1 MRVSLLCLLLAVTA
15 KVHADSGS
23 VKLPTATD
31 ARLKIELFA
40 AEPEIV
46 TPCGIAVDAH
56 GNVLVVESHTHFRP
70 ENYVG
75 PPADRVRMF
84 ADTDGDGR
92 ADRVTTFHEGTRS
105 TMNVAVHPDGS
116 VYLATRMEILRLR
129 DTNGDGQADEKTHIA
144 HLETKGDYPHNGLSG
159 FAFDFRGDV
168 FFGLGENLGSAFKL
182 IGTDGSIV
190 SDLEGGQIYTC
201 RADGSAIRRVAFG
214 FWNPFHVAFDAFG
227 RLFAVD
233 NDPDS
238 MPPCRLMHIVAGGN
252 YGYRY
257 RNGRKGVHP
266 FTAWNGE
273 LPGTLPMLAGTGEA
287 PSGVLAYESDHL
299 PEDYIGNLLVTSW
312 GDHRL
317 ERYRLEPRGA
327 SFRAVTETFVKGDDN
342 FRPVGIAVAPDG
354 SLFVSDW
361 VLQDY
366 NVHGKGRIWH
376 VTSANPRMI
385 KRASAPE
392 LAVQS
397 TDRPTRERAA
407 RELLKAEDGRMV
419 LTRLATES
427 DSSRVRALAITALA
441 STGVTEPAVGAA
453 TNDPAIDVRSTAAR
467 VLGDNRVLTPLVKT
481 DKSTEVRAEIL
492 RHTADPALLDSLWAA
507 VSDSDAFA
515 AQAAREGLARLHAV
529 TPDMDFAART
539 PTERLACLLILRE
552 ANVPGGTKALP
563 KFLRDRDTA
572 VRFAAVQWVGEERL
586 KEFRQPLVEAL
597 SVGPATSRLFGGYLS
612 ALERIDGVVRTSDNE
627 WGGEQYIVRALEDP
641 KTSAE
646 ARRWCVRMLR
656 PDHPLLTAERL
667 REYLQ
672 SDDAGLQLE
681 AVCSLRDSK
690 QKDRD
695 ALLAEI
701 ADSDSYSQRVRAEAI
716 VGISPASQEAQSLLL
731 KLACGS
737 NVILRNE
744 ALRSLRGA
752 TLDDKARESLKRVA
766 AEDSDAADLVAR
778 VVNPETKPQMPA
790 PSEIDAW
797 LALLHGAD
805 GPSGKIAGDAEAGER
820 IFFHRQAAACARC
833 HQIGGRGA
841 KVGPELTT
849 TAGVLDERRL
859 IESIVQPS
867 KEIAPQFVSWLVLT
881 TSGQSHTGVLV
892 KELATGEQ
900 TYSDQNGQL
909 TEFKA
914 ADIESRRP
922 QATSLMPEGLPAQM
936 TVQEFRD
943 LLAFLRSPAKPK
955 PAAVPATTSSPGLK
969 APQANAIK

>member
-1 MRVSLLCLLLAVTA
+1 LLAVAA
-15 KVHADSGS
+15 KAHADSSS

-31 ARLKIELFA
+31 ARIKIELFA

-46 TPCGIAVDAH
+46 TPCGIAVDGI

-116 VYLATRMEILRLR
+116 VYVATRMEILRLR
-129 DTNGDGQADEKTHIA
+129 DTNGDGQADEKTRIA

-168 FFGLGENLGSAFKL
+168 YFGLGENLGSEFKL
-182 IGTDGSIV
+182 IGTDGSIA

-201 RADGSAIRRVAFG
+201 KAGGSGIRRVAFG

-238 MPPCRLMHIVAGGN
+238 MPPCRLMHIVDGGN

-273 LPGTLPMLAGTGEA
+273 LPGTLPMVAGTGEA

-327 SFRAVTETFVKGDDN
+327 SFQSVTEAFVKGDEN

-361 VLQDY
+361 VLHDY

-407 RELLKAEDGRMV
+407 RELLKTDEGRTV
-419 LTRLATES
+419 LTKLTTES
-427 DSSRVRALAITALA
+427 ESSRVRTLAITALA
-441 STGVTEPAVGAA
+441 SVGVTNSAVAA
-453 TNDPAIDVRSTAAR
+453 AANDPAIEVRSAAVR
-467 VLGDNRVLTPLVKT
+467 VLRDKRALTPLVKT
-481 DKSTEVRAEIL
+481 DKSPEVRAEIL
-492 RHTADPALLDSLWAA
+492 RHTDDLALTDSLWAA
-507 VSDSDAFA
+507 VSDSDAFV

-563 KFLRDRDTA
+563 QFLRDPDTA

-586 KEFRQPLVEAL
+586 KEFRQPLIEAL

-612 ALERIDGVVRTSDNE
+612 ALERLDGVVRTSDNE

-641 KTSAE
+641 ATNAE

-656 PDHPLLTAERL
+656 PDHPLLTVERL

-672 SDDAGLQLE
+672 SDDAGMQLE
-681 AVCSLRDSK
+681 AVRSLRDSK

-701 ADSDSYSQRVRAEAI
+701 AQSDSNSSRVRAEAI
-716 VGISPASQEAQSLLL
+716 VGISPATPAAQALLL
-731 KLACGS
+731 KLACG
-737 NVILRNE
+737 NDVTLRNE

-752 TLDDKARESLKRVA
+752 TLDEKASESLKRVA
-766 AEDSDAADLVAR
+766 AADLAVADLVAR
-778 VVNPETKPQMPA
+778 LLNPQTKPQTPA

-797 LALLHGAD
+797 LALLHGND
-805 GPSGKIAGDAEAGER
+805 GTNGNTAGDAEAGER

-881 TSGQSHTGVLV
+881 TSGESHTGVLV

-909 TEFKA
+909 TEFKV

-943 LLAFLRSPAKPK
+943 LLAFLRSNPEARQPSAPTSPSPK
-955 PAAVPATTSSPGLK
+955 AQP
-969 APQANAIK
+969 ANAIN